1 MPTLSMP
8 RKAIN
13 RLRPNSRGVDSLIL
27 MLSFGQS
34 TNLIL
39 VHDDCPDHRGKSLLR
54 LALSSEPIAGVIRD
68 GLSGSSH
75 QSGRRAENPRFP
87 GQCDFAKT
95 ICAIPQSWEIGHRQS
110 QVLRDSRSDTR
121 SDVIH
126 YREDVCLGP
135 ELVGRTGASRAG
147 DRWLVVSNGRF
158 VTQIS
163 IELLGRVLAGVRAD
177 VLAANA
183 KPALL
188 GEREK
193 VRLTTEGNVAGF
205 RRMYSDAAESA
216 FFPEDWPHHLFIRA
230 SVLDQ
235 ILVDGVL
242 PQSFSAFSERC
253 QSQSLALRA
262 MNVGG
267 VVLDLETEG
276 GMLGFCRM
284 KLSPSQDSKP
294 DPGGSSSISPDA
306 RLVGKVLLGSNVY
319 IAPKAII
326 IGPTIIGDDVK
337 IEQGAVIDSSIIG
350 PAVRVRPNQ
359 IVRDCI
365 AEGPQ
370 CDWKAP
376 GHRRGD
382 DSGLRSH
389 PTPHLDLWDTAQVS
403 FRSWPRLSYARCLK
417 RIADCLAAMMVLLLF
432 APLMPFVALA
442 IKLTSPGPVFYRDK
456 RQGLHGKEFGC
467 LKFRTMVSG
476 AAKIQEQ
483 LRIVSQVDGPQF
495 KMDDDPR
502 ISTVGRFLRETYID
516 EIPQFFNVLFGQMS
530 IVGPRPS
537 PESENTSCPS
547 WRDARLS
554 VRPGITGLWQVHRTR
569 EPMKDFQEWIHY
581 DTEYVRNLS
590 LKMDLLTCWQT
601 ARKLCEN
608 FISQF

>member
-1 MPTLSMP
+1 
-8 RKAIN
+8 
-13 RLRPNSRGVDSLIL
+13 

-34 TNLIL
+34 TNLVL
-39 VHDDCPDHRGKSLLR
+39 VHDDCSDRSGKSLLR
-54 LALSSEPIAGVIRD
+54 FILSSEPVAGVILD
-68 GLSGSSH
+68 GLSGSSRR
-75 QSGRRAENPRFP
+75 SGKRPENPRFP
-87 GQCDFAKT
+87 GECDFGKT
-95 ICAIPQSWEIGHRQS
+95 ICAIPESWGIGRRQS
-110 QVLRDSRSDTR
+110 QMLRGSRSDTR
-121 SDVIH
+121 SDVIQ
-126 YREDVCLGP
+126 YREDIYLGP
-135 ELVGRTGASRAG
+135 EFVRRAG
-147 DRWLVVSNGRF
+147 RSQAGDSWLVVSNGRF
-158 VTQIS
+158 VTQIN
-163 IELLGRVLAGVRAD
+163 IGLLDRVLTGVRAD

-188 GEREK
+188 GEQERM
-193 VRLTTEGNVAGF
+193 RLTTEGNVAGS
-205 RRMYSDAAESA
+205 RRVYSDAAEFA
-216 FFPEDWPHHLFIRA
+216 FIPEDWPHHLFIRA
-230 SVLDQ
+230 NALDQ
-235 ILVDGVL
+235 VLVDGVL
-242 PQSFSAFSERC
+242 PQSFSAFSQRC
-253 QSQSLALRA
+253 QSQALALRA
-262 MNVGG
+262 VNVGG
-267 VVLDLETEG
+267 VVFDLENEG
-276 GMLGFCRM
+276 GMLNFCRM
-284 KLSPSQDSKP
+284 KLSPSQDSRP

-306 RLVGKVLLGSNVY
+306 RLVGKVLLGRNVHV
-319 IAPKAII
+319 APKAII

-350 PAVRVRPNQ
+350 PAVCVPRNQ
-359 IVRDCI
+359 IVRNCI
-365 AEGPQ
+365 TEGPQ
-370 CDWKAP
+370 HDWKVP

-382 DSGLRSH
+382 DSGQRSH
-389 PTPHLDLWDTAQVS
+389 PTPYLELSETARGS
-403 FRSWPRLSYARCLK
+403 FRSWPRFSYARCFK

-432 APLMPFVALA
+432 APLIPFVALA

-467 LKFRTMVSG
+467 LKFRTMVTG

-483 LRIVSQVDGPQF
+483 LRVVSQVDGPQF

-601 ARKLCEN
+601 AKKLSEN